1 MEAGPIFPVNNKN
14 ALDLFHNGNWQ
25 KLYFDE
31 FAQLCELFPYVAYP
45 AFQLQ
50 QLFRER
56 LLGRGFW
63 NEWDKE
69 RMKVFYKEAES
80 RKVES
85 TVKTPDGDW
94 ITVTKPGRFTMR
106 EILEYSRR
114 KSMTH
119 NGKKVGRPMPE
130 NKDRVEGVTAERD
143 EQLSKTPLLNI

>member
-1 MEAGPIFPVNNKN
+1 
-14 ALDLFHNGNWQ
+14 
-25 KLYFDE
+25 
-31 FAQLCELFPYVAYP
+31 
-45 AFQLQ
+45 
-50 QLFRER
+50 
-56 LLGRGFW
+56 
-63 NEWDKE
+63 
-69 RMKVFYKEAES
+69 MKVFYKEAES

-143 EQLSKTPLLNI
+143 EQLSKTPLLNIIRNPHAAYLVPYIPEPVKNNGDGTGLTDDEDDDIDIETDDEEADDDFNLDDF